1 MAKIATYDIFVG
13 MTINKILRNII
24 MAGIFVIPFISLY
37 VANSMFFPFI
47 TGKNFAFRIIVEI
60 ILALWLIL
68 MIRDSSYRPKKSHVL
83 YSVLLFVAVMTVA
96 DMFGENFLRSFWSN
110 YERMEGLVTHLHLF
124 VYLLVAGTVLNTE
137 KIWMKYFDIIL
148 GVGAFLVATGALQ
161 LSGLLA
167 INQGGVRLDA
177 TLGNAAY
184 LAVEMIFMFFIAVFC
199 YFRSKQEKRS
209 ASIWL
214 FVTLNSAFFYWFSAY
229 FAGKQYLST
238 SVTPVVGGLIFLVI
252 SGLAYWINGNKVNNW
267 IKFTPYIYIA
277 LALSYFI
284 ILFNTATR
292 GSVIG
297 LISGALLATGI
308 VIYNG
313 TAKQRK
319 GAGIALAV
327 ILALVIGFAA
337 ISKTEYVQKHDVLGR
352 LANSFENIGAQ
363 PRFMIWNM
371 AYQGF
376 LEHPILGWGQENF
389 NLIFN
394 KYYEPQ
400 MYGQEPWFDR
410 AHDVF
415 FDWLTAGGILGLLS
429 YLGIFFASLYVIWLE
444 TNKNFKLSLEEKAV
458 FTALLVAYFIHNI
471 FVFDNLMSYI
481 MFFTIL
487 SYLHFGSKRSTEEIK
502 TPAKIDVDTQTKRD
516 LLSGLV
522 IFGLIL
528 SVYYINLRPIYQ
540 SKNLILAISSQ
551 NPYTGKQI
559 TLPDSLGY
567 FKTALSYD
575 SLGNSETR
583 EQLVQ
588 RAVALRNANVDN
600 DVRNEFLVIA
610 DTEMRK
616 QIKSS
621 PTDARYLVFL
631 GNLYSVYGQG
641 LPDNKI
647 NNEAIVQ
654 FEEALKY
661 SPKKQIIM
669 FQLVGALINAKEYDR
684 AY

>member
-1 MAKIATYDIFVG
+1 

-394 KYYEPQ
+394 KY
-400 MYGQEPWFDR
+400 
-410 AHDVF
+410 
-415 FDWLTAGGILGLLS
+415 
-429 YLGIFFASLYVIWLE
+429 
-444 TNKNFKLSLEEKAV
+444 
-458 FTALLVAYFIHNI
+458 
-471 FVFDNLMSYI
+471 
-481 MFFTIL
+481 
-487 SYLHFGSKRSTEEIK
+487 
-502 TPAKIDVDTQTKRD
+502 
-516 LLSGLV
+516 
-522 IFGLIL
+522 
-528 SVYYINLRPIYQ
+528 
-540 SKNLILAISSQ
+540 
-551 NPYTGKQI
+551 
-559 TLPDSLGY
+559 
-567 FKTALSYD
+567 
-575 SLGNSETR
+575 
-583 EQLVQ
+583 
-588 RAVALRNANVDN
+588 
-600 DVRNEFLVIA
+600 
-610 DTEMRK
+610 
-616 QIKSS
+616 
-621 PTDARYLVFL
+621 
-631 GNLYSVYGQG
+631 
-641 LPDNKI
+641 
-647 NNEAIVQ
+647 
-654 FEEALKY
+654 
-661 SPKKQIIM
+661 
-669 FQLVGALINAKEYDR
+669 
-684 AY
+684 